1 MKVDLLKG
9 NLNKT
14 FFLLFFSALGSTII
28 QTIYSAVDMI
38 CVGQYAGAVGM
49 SAIGFV
55 NPMWAMMFAPGV
67 LAGVGGSVMA
77 ANRKGAGNDRS
88 ANEYFTIASTLALV
102 FSLLVMLSFIIFP
115 RELLIFFGADD
126 QEALQLALDYMKSV
140 AIISP
145 TFTLCACLA
154 TFMRNDGEAIIP
166 TVATIA
172 GGVINMILDVLLVFD
187 FGFGLGVAGAGLAT
201 SIGQFVAFAII
212 FSYFFTKKCR
222 LRILRP
228 HRTVAKLLRIFSLGI
243 SAFAIE
249 VAFGVTSTV
258 FNNIIVTNLSTNHHA
273 VYTTAATVTIMF
285 YCLLNA
291 AGTAMQPIASQNFGS
306 KNLER
311 VLASL
316 KIALITAFA
325 VGAVC
330 FLLVELFPATVLKI
344 YMTVDDTILE
354 IGPRIMRI
362 YLISIPLVGITLVAS
377 FYFQSILR
385 QWRSFL
391 IAILRGIAFP
401 LLFLFALPAT
411 FGIESIWWC
420 IPLSEGITFVVAVL
434 FIIISNKG
442 LKKSSDELLTEV
454 SV

>member
-9 NLNKT
+9 NLNRT

-38 CVGQYAGAVGM
+38 CVGQYAGAIGS
-49 SAIGFV
+49 SAIGFI

-77 ANRKGAGNDRS
+77 ANRKGAGNERS
-88 ANEYFTIASTLALV
+88 ANEYFTIATTLAFAFAMLI
-102 FSLLVMLSFIIFP
+102 MLSFIIFP

-126 QEALQLALDYMKSV
+126 PEALELAISYMKSV

-154 TFMRNDGEAIIP
+154 TFMRNDGEAVIP

-172 GGVINMILDVLLVFD
+172 GGIVNMILDVLLVFD
-187 FGFGLGVAGAGLAT
+187 FGFGLGVAGAGIAT

-212 FSYFFTKKCR
+212 FSYFFTKKCQ
-222 LRILRP
+222 LRIVRP
-228 HRTVAKLLRIFSLGI
+228 HRTFAKLMRILSLGI

-258 FNNIIVTNLSTNHHA
+258 FNNIIMENLSTNHHA

-306 KNLER
+306 KNLTR

-316 KIALITAFA
+316 KIALITAFV
-325 VGAVC
+325 VGVIC
-330 FLLVELFPATVLKI
+330 FLSVEIMPATVLKI
-344 YMTVDDTILE
+344 YMSVDDEILE
-354 IGPRIMRI
+354 IGPGIMRT
-362 YLISIPLVGITLVAS
+362 YMLSIPLVGISLVAS
-377 FYFQSILR
+377 FYFQSILK
-385 QWRSFL
+385 QWMSFL
-391 IAILRGIAFP
+391 IAILRGIILP
-401 LLFLFALPAT
+401 LTFLFTLPEI
-411 FGIESIWWC
+411 FGIDSIWWC
-420 IPLSEGITFVVAVL
+420 IPLSEGITFLVAVL
-434 FIIISNKG
+434 FILISNRG
-442 LKKSSDELLTEV
+442 LRKSYDHLLSEV

>member
-77 ANRKGAGNDRS
+77 ANRKGAGNERS
-88 ANEYFTIASTLALV
+88 ANEYFTIASALALI
-102 FSLLVMLSFIIFP
+102 FSILVMLSFIIFP

-126 QEALQLALDYMKSV
+126 PEALGLAVDYMKSV

-166 TVATIA
+166 TVATVA

-201 SIGQFVAFAII
+201 SIGQFVAFVII
-212 FSYFFTKKCR
+212 FSYFFTKKCQ
-222 LRILRP
+222 LRIVRP
-228 HRTVAKLLRIFSLGI
+228 HRTLAKLMRIFSLGI

-258 FNNIIVTNLSTNHHA
+258 FNNIIVENLSTNHHA

-306 KNLER
+306 KNLTR

-316 KIALITAFA
+316 KIALITAFV
-325 VGAVC
+325 VGVVC
-330 FLLVELFPATVLKI
+330 FLSVEIFPATVLKI
-344 YMTVDDTILE
+344 YMSVDDAILE

-377 FYFQSILR
+377 FYFQSILK
-385 QWRSFL
+385 QWMSFL
-391 IAILRGIAFP
+391 IALLRGIVLP
-401 LLFLFALPAT
+401 LAFLFTLPEI
-411 FGIESIWWC
+411 FGIEAIWWC
-420 IPLSEGITFVVAVL
+420 IPLAEAITFLVAIL
-434 FIIISNKG
+434 FIFISNKG
-442 LKKSSDELLTEV
+442 LKKSYDHLLTEV

>member
-385 QWRSFL
+385 QWMSFL

>member
-1 MKVDLLKG
+1 MRR
-9 NLNKT
+9 
-14 FFLLFFSALGSTII
+14 S
-28 QTIYSAVDMI
+28 I
-38 CVGQYAGAVGM
+38 CGGCRYVRHRLCKPDVGDDVC
-49 SAIGFV
+49 
-55 NPMWAMMFAPGV
+55 PGV

-77 ANRKGAGNDRS
+77 ANRKGAGNERS
-88 ANEYFTIASTLALV
+88 ANEYFTIASALALI
-102 FSLLVMLSFIIFP
+102 FSILVMLSFIIFP

-126 QEALQLALDYMKSV
+126 PEALGLAVDYMKSV

-166 TVATIA
+166 TVATVA

-201 SIGQFVAFAII
+201 SIGQFVAFVII
-212 FSYFFTKKCR
+212 FSYFFTKKCQ
-222 LRILRP
+222 LRIVRP
-228 HRTVAKLLRIFSLGI
+228 HRTLAKLMRIFSLGI

-258 FNNIIVTNLSTNHHA
+258 FNNIIVENLSTNHHA

-306 KNLER
+306 KNLTR

-316 KIALITAFA
+316 KIALITAFV
-325 VGAVC
+325 VGVVC
-330 FLLVELFPATVLKI
+330 FLSVELFPATVLKI
-344 YMTVDDTILE
+344 YMSVDDAILE

-362 YLISIPLVGITLVAS
+362 YLVSIPLVGITLVAS
-377 FYFQSILR
+377 FYFQSILK
-385 QWRSFL
+385 QWMSFL
-391 IAILRGIAFP
+391 IALLRGIVLP
-401 LLFLFALPAT
+401 LIFLFTLPEL
-411 FGIESIWWC
+411 FGIEAIWWC
-420 IPLSEGITFVVAVL
+420 IPLAEAITFLVAIL
-434 FIIISNKG
+434 FIFISNKG
-442 LKKSSDELLTEV
+442 LKKSYDHLLTEV

>member
-77 ANRKGAGNDRS
+77 ANRKGAGNERS
-88 ANEYFTIASTLALV
+88 ANEYFTIASALALI
-102 FSLLVMLSFIIFP
+102 FSILVMLSFIIFP

-126 QEALQLALDYMKSV
+126 PEALGLAVDYMKSV

-166 TVATIA
+166 TVATVA

-201 SIGQFVAFAII
+201 SIGQFVAFVII
-212 FSYFFTKKCR
+212 FSYFFTKKCQ
-222 LRILRP
+222 LRIVRP
-228 HRTVAKLLRIFSLGI
+228 HRTLAKLMRIFSLGI

-258 FNNIIVTNLSTNHHA
+258 FNNIIVENLSTNHHA

-306 KNLER
+306 KNLTR

-316 KIALITAFA
+316 KIALITAFV
-325 VGAVC
+325 VGVVC
-330 FLLVELFPATVLKI
+330 FLSVELFPATVLKI
-344 YMTVDDTILE
+344 YMSVDDTILE

-362 YLISIPLVGITLVAS
+362 YLISVPLVGITLVAS
-377 FYFQSILR
+377 FYFQSILK
-385 QWRSFL
+385 QWMSFL
-391 IAILRGIAFP
+391 IALLRGILLP
-401 LLFLFALPAT
+401 LIFLFTLPEL
-411 FGIESIWWC
+411 FGIEAIWWC
-420 IPLSEGITFVVAVL
+420 IPLAEAITFLVAIL
-434 FIIISNKG
+434 FIFISNKG
-442 LKKSSDELLTEV
+442 LKKSYDHLLTEV

>member
-77 ANRKGAGNDRS
+77 ANRKGAGNERS
-88 ANEYFTIASTLALV
+88 ANEYFTIASTLALI
-102 FSLLVMLSFIIFP
+102 FSILVMLSFIIFP

-126 QEALQLALDYMKSV
+126 PEALELAVSYMKSV

-166 TVATIA
+166 TVATVA

-201 SIGQFVAFAII
+201 SIGQFVAFTII
-212 FSYFFTKKCR
+212 FSYFFTKKCQ
-222 LRILRP
+222 LRIVRP
-228 HRTVAKLLRIFSLGI
+228 HRTLAKLIRIFSLGI

-258 FNNIIVTNLSTNHHA
+258 FNNIIVENLSTNHHA

-306 KNLER
+306 KNLTR

-316 KIALITAFA
+316 KIALITAFV
-325 VGAVC
+325 VGVVC
-330 FLLVELFPATVLKI
+330 FLSVELFPATVLKI
-344 YMTVDDTILE
+344 YMSVDDAILE

-377 FYFQSILR
+377 FYFQSILK
-385 QWRSFL
+385 QWMSFL
-391 IAILRGIAFP
+391 IALLRGILLP
-401 LLFLFALPAT
+401 LIFLFTLPEI
-411 FGIESIWWC
+411 FGIEAIWWC
-420 IPLSEGITFVVAVL
+420 IPLAEAITFLVAIL
-434 FIIISNKG
+434 FIFISNKG
-442 LKKSSDELLTEV
+442 LKKSYDHLLTEV

>member
-77 ANRKGAGNDRS
+77 ANRKGAGNERS
-88 ANEYFTIASTLALV
+88 ANEYFTIASALALI
-102 FSLLVMLSFIIFP
+102 FSILVMLSFIIFP

-126 QEALQLALDYMKSV
+126 PEALGLAVDYMKSV

-166 TVATIA
+166 TVATVA

-201 SIGQFVAFAII
+201 SIGQFVAFVII
-212 FSYFFTKKCR
+212 FSYFFTKKCQ
-222 LRILRP
+222 LRIVRP
-228 HRTVAKLLRIFSLGI
+228 HRTLAKLMRIFSLGI

-258 FNNIIVTNLSTNHHA
+258 FNNIIVENLSTNHHA

-306 KNLER
+306 KNLTR

-316 KIALITAFA
+316 KIALITALV
-325 VGAVC
+325 VGVVC
-330 FLLVELFPATVLKI
+330 FLSVELFPATVLKI
-344 YMTVDDTILE
+344 YMSVDDAILE

-362 YLISIPLVGITLVAS
+362 YLVSVPLVGITLVAS
-377 FYFQSILR
+377 FYFQSILK
-385 QWRSFL
+385 QWMSFL
-391 IAILRGIAFP
+391 IALLRGIVLP
-401 LLFLFALPAT
+401 LIFLFTLPEI
-411 FGIESIWWC
+411 FGIEAIWWC
-420 IPLSEGITFVVAVL
+420 IPLAEAITFLVAIL
-434 FIIISNKG
+434 FIFISNKG
-442 LKKSSDELLTEV
+442 LKKSYDHLLTEV

>member
-14 FFLLFFSALGSTII
+14 FSLLFFSALGSTII

-77 ANRKGAGNDRS
+77 ANRKGAGNERS
-88 ANEYFTIASTLALV
+88 ANEYFTIASALALI
-102 FSLLVMLSFIIFP
+102 FSILVMLSFIIFP

-126 QEALQLALDYMKSV
+126 PEALGLAVDYMKSV

-166 TVATIA
+166 TVATVA

-201 SIGQFVAFAII
+201 SIGQFVAFVII
-212 FSYFFTKKCR
+212 FSYFFTKKCQ
-222 LRILRP
+222 LRIVRP
-228 HRTVAKLLRIFSLGI
+228 HRTLAKLMRIFSLGI

-258 FNNIIVTNLSTNHHA
+258 FNNIIVENLSTNHHA

-306 KNLER
+306 KNLTR

-316 KIALITAFA
+316 KIALITAFV
-325 VGAVC
+325 VGVVC
-330 FLLVELFPATVLKI
+330 FLSVELFPATVLKI
-344 YMTVDDTILE
+344 YMSVDDTILE

-377 FYFQSILR
+377 FYFQSILK
-385 QWRSFL
+385 QWMSFL
-391 IAILRGIAFP
+391 IALLRGIVLP
-401 LLFLFALPAT
+401 LIFLFTLPEL
-411 FGIESIWWC
+411 FGIEAIWWC
-420 IPLSEGITFVVAVL
+420 IPLAEAITFLVAVL
-434 FIIISNKG
+434 FIFISNKG
-442 LKKSSDELLTEV
+442 LKKSYDHLLTEV

>member
-258 FNNIIVTNLSTNHHA
+258 FNNIIVANLSTNHHA

-385 QWRSFL
+385 QWMSFL

>member
-77 ANRKGAGNDRS
+77 ANRKGAGNERS
-88 ANEYFTIASTLALV
+88 ANEYFTIASALALI
-102 FSLLVMLSFIIFP
+102 FSILVMLSFIIFP

-126 QEALQLALDYMKSV
+126 PEALGLAVDYMKSV

-166 TVATIA
+166 TVATVA

-201 SIGQFVAFAII
+201 SIGQFVAFVII
-212 FSYFFTKKCR
+212 FSYFFTKKCQ
-222 LRILRP
+222 LRIVRP
-228 HRTVAKLLRIFSLGI
+228 HRTLAKLMRIFSLGI

-258 FNNIIVTNLSTNHHA
+258 FNNIIVENLSTNHHA

-306 KNLER
+306 KNLTR

-316 KIALITAFA
+316 KIALITAFV
-325 VGAVC
+325 VGVVC
-330 FLLVELFPATVLKI
+330 FLSVELFPATVLKI
-344 YMTVDDTILE
+344 YMSVDDAILE

-377 FYFQSILR
+377 FYFQSILK
-385 QWRSFL
+385 QWMSFL
-391 IAILRGIAFP
+391 IALLRGIVLP
-401 LLFLFALPAT
+401 LAFLFTLPEI
-411 FGIESIWWC
+411 FGIEAIWWC
-420 IPLSEGITFVVAVL
+420 IPLAEAITFLVAIL
-434 FIIISNKG
+434 FIFISNKG
-442 LKKSSDELLTEV
+442 LKKSYDHLLTEV

>member
-1 MKVDLLKG
+1 MGDDV
-9 NLNKT
+9 
-14 FFLLFFSALGSTII
+14 
-28 QTIYSAVDMI
+28 
-38 CVGQYAGAVGM
+38 C
-49 SAIGFV
+49 
-55 NPMWAMMFAPGV
+55 PGV

-77 ANRKGAGNDRS
+77 ANRKGAGNERS
-88 ANEYFTIASTLALV
+88 ANEYFTIASALALI
-102 FSLLVMLSFIIFP
+102 FSILVMLSFIIFP

-126 QEALQLALDYMKSV
+126 PEALGLAVDYMKSV

-166 TVATIA
+166 TVATVA

-201 SIGQFVAFAII
+201 SIGQFVAFVII
-212 FSYFFTKKCR
+212 FSYFFTKKCQ
-222 LRILRP
+222 LRIVRP
-228 HRTVAKLLRIFSLGI
+228 HRTLAKLMRIFSLGI

-258 FNNIIVTNLSTNHHA
+258 FNNIIVENLSTNHHA

-306 KNLER
+306 KNLTR

-316 KIALITAFA
+316 KIALITAFV
-325 VGAVC
+325 VGVVC
-330 FLLVELFPATVLKI
+330 FLSVELFPATVLKI
-344 YMTVDDTILE
+344 YMSVDDAILE

-362 YLISIPLVGITLVAS
+362 YLVSIPLVGITLVAS
-377 FYFQSILR
+377 FYFQSILK
-385 QWRSFL
+385 QWMSFL
-391 IAILRGIAFP
+391 IALLRGIVLP
-401 LLFLFALPAT
+401 LIFLFTLPEL
-411 FGIESIWWC
+411 FGIEAIWWC
-420 IPLSEGITFVVAVL
+420 IPLAEAITFLVAIL
-434 FIIISNKG
+434 FIFISNKG
-442 LKKSSDELLTEV
+442 LKKSYDHLLTEV

>member
-77 ANRKGAGNDRS
+77 ANRKGAGNERS
-88 ANEYFTIASTLALV
+88 ANEYFTIASALALI
-102 FSLLVMLSFIIFP
+102 FSILVMLSFIIFP

-126 QEALQLALDYMKSV
+126 PEALGLAVDYMKSV

-166 TVATIA
+166 TVATVA

-201 SIGQFVAFAII
+201 SIGQFVAFVII
-212 FSYFFTKKCR
+212 FSYFFTKKCQ
-222 LRILRP
+222 LRIVRP
-228 HRTVAKLLRIFSLGI
+228 HRTLAKLMRIFSLGI

-258 FNNIIVTNLSTNHHA
+258 FNNIIVENLSTNHHA

-306 KNLER
+306 KNLTR

-316 KIALITAFA
+316 KIALITAFV
-325 VGAVC
+325 VGVVC
-330 FLLVELFPATVLKI
+330 FLSVELFPATVLKI
-344 YMTVDDTILE
+344 YMSVDDTILE

-377 FYFQSILR
+377 FYFQSILK
-385 QWRSFL
+385 QWMSFL
-391 IAILRGIAFP
+391 IALLRGIVLP
-401 LLFLFALPAT
+401 LIFLFTLPEI
-411 FGIESIWWC
+411 FGIEAIWWC
-420 IPLSEGITFVVAVL
+420 IPLAEAITFFVAVL
-434 FIIISNKG
+434 FIFISNKG
-442 LKKSSDELLTEV
+442 LKKSYDHLLTEV

>member
-154 TFMRNDGEAIIP
+154 TFMRNDGEAVIP

-187 FGFGLGVAGAGLAT
+187 FGFGLGVAGAGIAT

-258 FNNIIVTNLSTNHHA
+258 FNNIIVANLSTNHHA

-385 QWRSFL
+385 QWMSFL

>member
-14 FFLLFFSALGSTII
+14 FYLLFFSALGSTII

-67 LAGVGGSVMA
+67 LSGVGGSVMA
-77 ANRKGAGNDRS
+77 ANRKGAGNYRS
-88 ANEYFTIASTLALV
+88 ANEYFTIASTLALI
-102 FSLLVMLSFIIFP
+102 FSIIVMLSFIIFP
-115 RELLIFFGADD
+115 RELLIFFGANDPD
-126 QEALQLALDYMKSV
+126 ALALAIDYMKSV
-140 AIISP
+140 SVISP
-145 TFTLCACLA
+145 TFTLCACLS

-172 GGVINMILDVLLVFD
+172 GGIINMILDVLLVFD

-212 FSYFFTKKCR
+212 FSYFFTKKCQ
-222 LRILRP
+222 LRIVRP
-228 HRTVAKLLRIFSLGI
+228 HRTFTKLMRIFSLGI

-258 FNNIIVTNLSTNHHA
+258 FNIIIVDKLSTNHHA

-306 KNLER
+306 KNLTR

-316 KIALITAFA
+316 KIAVITAVA
-325 VGAVC
+325 VGVFC
-330 FLLVELFPATVLKI
+330 FLTVELFPATVLKI
-344 YMTVDDTILE
+344 YMSVDDAILE

-362 YLISIPLVGITLVAS
+362 YMLAIPLVGVSLVAS
-377 FYFQSILR
+377 FYFQSILK
-385 QWRSFL
+385 QWMSFL
-391 IAILRGIAFP
+391 IAILRGIALP
-401 LLFLFALPAT
+401 LLFLVTLPSV
-411 FGIESIWWC
+411 FGIEAIWWC
-420 IPLSEGITFVVAVL
+420 IPLAEAITFLVAIL
-434 FIIISNKG
+434 FIFISNKG
-442 LKKSSDELLTEV
+442 LKKSCDHLLSEV

>member
-38 CVGQYAGAVGM
+38 CVGQYAGAVGT

-77 ANRKGAGNDRS
+77 ANRKGAGNERS
-88 ANEYFTIASTLALV
+88 ANEYFTIASALALI
-102 FSLLVMLSFIIFP
+102 FSILVMLSFIIFP
-115 RELLIFFGADD
+115 RELLIFFGAD
-126 QEALQLALDYMKSV
+126 EAEPLELAVSYMKSV

-154 TFMRNDGEAIIP
+154 TFMRNDGEAVIP
-166 TVATIA
+166 TVATVA

-212 FSYFFTKKCR
+212 FSYFFTKKCQ
-222 LRILRP
+222 LRIVRP
-228 HRTVAKLLRIFSLGI
+228 HRTLAKLMRIFSLGI

-258 FNNIIVTNLSTNHHA
+258 FNNIIMENLSYNHHA

-306 KNLER
+306 KNLTR

-316 KIALITAFA
+316 KIALITAFV
-325 VGAVC
+325 VGVVC
-330 FLLVELFPATVLKI
+330 FLSVEIFPATVLKI
-344 YMTVDDTILE
+344 YMSVDDTILE

-362 YLISIPLVGITLVAS
+362 YLISVPLVGITLVAS
-377 FYFQSILR
+377 FYFQSILK
-385 QWRSFL
+385 QWMSFL
-391 IAILRGIAFP
+391 IALLRGIVLP
-401 LLFLFALPAT
+401 LAFLFTLPEI
-411 FGIESIWWC
+411 FGIEAIWWC
-420 IPLSEGITFVVAVL
+420 IPLSEAITFLVAIL
-434 FIIISNKG
+434 FIFISNKG
-442 LKKSSDELLTEV
+442 LKKSYDHLLTEV